1 MSATRILCLHGYH
14 GSATILRGQIGH
26 VIPDNKRLAGFITNR
41 SRVITTEQP
50 MREEF
55 APTAPR
61 RARLAGPPAE
71 GPG

>member
-41 SRVITTEQP
+41 SRVVTTG
-50 MREEF
+50 
-55 APTAPR
+55 TAD
-61 RARLAGPPAE
+61 A
-71 GPG
+71 